1 MVGIIGIYFKQN
13 IKVEKTN
20 KFTFSM
26 NGSEEIWFDFAGTKS
41 SEKHKR
47 IFGGI
52 YRHPSQK
59 NSQEFLTN
67 LNNCLA
73 NLNIANKQYYIISDM
88 NINTLCNN
96 YQKSLAKKYNL
107 TLKSNSCFQTI
118 TPAPRITSC

>member
-13 IKVEKTN
+13 IKVEKTS

-26 NGSEEIWFDFAGTKS
+26 NGSEDIWFDFAGTNS
-41 SEKHKR
+41 LEKHKR
-47 IFGGI
+47 IFGSI
-52 YRHPSQK
+52 YRHPSQQ

-73 NLNIANKQYYIISDM
+73 NLNLANKQYCIISDM

-96 YQKSLAKKYNL
+96 YHKSLAKK
-107 TLKSNSCFQTI
+107 
-118 TPAPRITSC
+118 